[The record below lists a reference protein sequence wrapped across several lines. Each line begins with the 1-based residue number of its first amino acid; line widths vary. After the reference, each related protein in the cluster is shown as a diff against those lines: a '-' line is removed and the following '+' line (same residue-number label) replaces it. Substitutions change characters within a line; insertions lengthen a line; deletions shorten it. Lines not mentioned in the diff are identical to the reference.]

1 MLYII
6 CCVVFF
12 FSVYVRIYTYAAA
25 HAGEK
30 ASLLYFS
37 RVLANS
43 RPQKT
48 KKSRGADPGKKRKEE
63 TKRHV
68 PRAEGSPSFFSES
81 LLHNRAAG
89 RIEERKHTH
98 TRARELSVYI
108 YTYIY

>member
-1 MLYII
+1 MCVYIHMLPHT
-6 CCVVFF
+6 
-12 FSVYVRIYTYAAA
+12 R
-25 HAGEK
+25 EK
-30 ASLLYFS
+30 ASLLYLS

>member
-37 RVLANS
+37 RENS
-43 RPQKT
+43 RPQKQ
-48 KKSRGADPGKKRKEE
+48 KKVAVRIRAKRGRKKRNDTCPQSRG
-63 TKRHV
+63 H
-68 PRAEGSPSFFSES
+68 SPSFFSES
-81 LLHNRAAG
+81 LLHNNRAAG